1 MSQKYKEM
9 SKNLCGNLTLNN
21 RKELSGILDMK
32 GTRRNSVFCL
42 CFSNGEERKHTDMDA
57 RS

>member
-9 SKNLCGNLTLNN
+9 SKNLCGNLTLKN

-32 GTRRNSVFCL
+32 GTRKNSVFCL
-42 CFSNGEERKHTDMDA
+42 FF
-57 RS
+57 